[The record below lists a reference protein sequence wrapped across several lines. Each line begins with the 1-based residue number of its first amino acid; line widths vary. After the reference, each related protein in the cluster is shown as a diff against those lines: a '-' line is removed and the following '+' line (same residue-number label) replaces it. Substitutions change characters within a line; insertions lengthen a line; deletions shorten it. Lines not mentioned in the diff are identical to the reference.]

1 METCPNCKTAAVV
14 AHCPNATCTWK
25 RCPICR
31 GYGSLDRMHPYVTP
45 VSVEVLYEMAAI
57 ADEVRSPA
65 RPVFG
70 G

>member
-1 METCPNCKTAAVV
+1 MDKCPSCKTTPVV
-14 AHCPNATCTWK
+14 AHCPSPSCTWK

-31 GYGSLDRMHPYVTP
+31 SFGTMTQMYPYVIP
-45 VSVEVLYEMAAI
+45 VSVEVLYNAPSI
-57 ADEVRSPA
+57 ADADRNPP